1 MNDNGERIRA
11 YVWKL
16 EKQDLVTYG
25 YVAKW
30 INDGNDG
37 CPRPAN
43 PTSPR
48 GVGSAIRSGAEESE
62 FPCWRVIDASY
73 RPKDE
78 DACTRLEREGWRL
91 SDSTIYPSMRH
102 LVNRKG

>member
-16 EKQDLVTYG
+16 EIEDLVTYG

-30 INDGNDG
+30 IIDGNDG
-37 CPRPAN
+37 CSKSSNRA
-43 PTSPR
+43 SPR

-62 FPCWRVIDASY
+62 FPCWRVIDAGC
-73 RPKDE
+73 RPNDE
-78 DACTRLEREGWRL
+78 DACVRLEGEGWRI
-91 SDSTIYPSMRH
+91 SNGTIHPSMRH
-102 LVNRKG
+102 RVNRK